1 MLSFVL
7 QKGSEVYAYNSNGG
21 VLWSKTGILLGYT
34 SDTVTIKMGLTT
46 YVFGERGQIL
56 SIK

>member
-7 QKGSEVYAYNSNGG
+7 QKGSGVYAYNSNGG
-21 VLWSKTGILLGYT
+21 VLWSKTGTLLGYT
-34 SDTVTIKMGLTT
+34 SDTVTMQIGNTT

-56 SIK
+56 HMK